1 MDKKETLQLCM
12 YTNSSFLFDMN
23 ITNDFICGSIGIA
36 IKDGHH
42 VNNFDQEFDFNC
54 LYICNYLFNDIYSI
68 RSGTYSECRFEF
80 RYCKPNNDY
89 LTKFDNLFYGTHWT
103 TDVSTVDSEFEL
115 AYKNGVFAMHS
126 FDYNDVNDG
135 AFQLYS
141 GNIDT

>member
-1 MDKKETLQLCM
+1 M
-12 YTNSSFLFDMN
+12 
-23 ITNDFICGSIGIA
+23 
-36 IKDGHH
+36 
-42 VNNFDQEFDFNC
+42 
-54 LYICNYLFNDIYSI
+54 IYSI

-135 AFQLYS
+135 AFNYIVVILIHENLVIQ
-141 GNIDT
+141 IDGGCTCDLNNYDKFRDIDAIGYWNSISSCYDRGDYPL